1 MLMLPFFKLMAD
13 KQASDIFFTAEA
25 PPQIKIDGVTLPIND
40 KPLSADIVRQL
51 AYSLMND
58 GEIATFERELEMNFG
73 RLVEGLGNYR
83 VNIFRQRGTVAMVVR
98 FIRPRIPSLAELNLP
113 DTLQTLVQQKRGLI
127 IVVGATGSGKS
138 STVAS
143 LLEYRNQTQS
153 GHILTVEDPIE
164 FVYRHQKSIVNQR
177 EIGVDTF
184 SYENALKN
192 AMREA
197 PDVLMIGEIRDAET
211 MTHAI
216 NYAQS
221 GHLCLSTLHANN
233 SYHMLNRVISLFPT
247 DSRNALLMDLSV
259 SLRAVIS
266 QRLVPTK
273 DGKQIP
279 ALEILI
285 NTPHIAELIRNGE
298 IDQIKEAIENSMSEG
313 AQTFEQ
319 SLFRLYQQDRILLD
333 DALKNA
339 DSPTN
344 LYWLINHAQ
353 SKQAEAQKAAAPPQ
367 DKQAPDKAST
377 SFDGFTLDL

>member
-13 KQASDIFFTAEA
+13 KKASDIFFTADA
-25 PPQIKIDGVTLPIND
+25 PPQIKIDGATLPVND
-40 KPLSADIVRQL
+40 KPLSADIVKQL
-51 AYSLMND
+51 AYSLMD
-58 GEIATFERELEMNFG
+58 EQEIATFERELEMNFG

-98 FIRPRIPSLAELNLP
+98 FIRPKIPTLSELNLP
-113 DTLQTLVQQKRGLI
+113 DSLRPLVQQKRGLI

-138 STVAS
+138 STVAA
-143 LLEYRNQTQS
+143 LLEQRNQTQS
-153 GHILTVEDPIE
+153 GHILTVEDPVE
-164 FVYRHQKSIVNQR
+164 FIYRHGKSIVNQR

-197 PDVLMIGEIRDAET
+197 PDVLMIGEVRDSET

-221 GHLCLSTLHANN
+221 GHLCVTTLHANN
-233 SYHMLNRVISLFPT
+233 SYHMLNRVISFFPT
-247 DSRNALLMDLSV
+247 ESRNALLMDLSV

-285 NTPHIAELIRNGE
+285 NTPHIAELIRNGDV
-298 IDQIKEAIENSMSEG
+298 DQIKEAIENSMSEG

-319 SLFRLYQQDRILLD
+319 SLFRLYQDGVVELD

-344 LYWLINHAQ
+344 LYWLINHAN
-353 SKQAEAQKAAAPPQ
+353 SKSNDDNKPKTGPAETAKPANPSA
-367 DKQAPDKAST
+367 
-377 SFDGFTLDL
+377 SFDGFTLDV